1 MYASDVSL
9 NLIKEHKK
17 QTRFKIRS
25 KTCAVNSIKEQSTPV
40 ARMKGWY
47 SKMSEMTSVKFPHSM
62 LFSGSEIHTVV
73 QCLRS
78 LKVVNVWLHKILAT
92 NIQYSGDTK
101 TGLIISPSK
110 SRDHGQLHFQ
120 IYTIAGDGRVWL
132 LHSSLFFW
140 EQRTILFSLLVWIL
154 TICRQRNTQIHQG
167 GTEGREEVNGHR
179 LHCLIFLC
187 HLLEPTWWKGEFESL
202 CTMIDQIQ
210 NFQKPLELLK
220 QVIMGFSDLD
230 NLACHVSM
238 PSPGLP
244 LLYLQLQSVAFSD
257 FIKPL
262 WLPQCCLKSNC

>member
-17 QTRFKIRS
+17 HTRFKIRS
-25 KTCAVNSIKEQSTPV
+25 KACAVNSIKEQSTPV

-47 SKMSEMTSVKFPHSM
+47 SKMSEMTSVKFPHTM

-140 EQRTILFSLLVWIL
+140 EQRTILFSLFVWIL

-202 CTMIDQIQ
+202 YNDRPDSKLPEATGITQTGYNGIFRLTQ
-210 NFQKPLELLK
+210 F
-220 QVIMGFSDLD
+220 
-230 NLACHVSM
+230 SM
-238 PSPGLP
+238 PCFNAITWATSPLFAVLP
-244 LLYLQLQSVAFSD
+244 FLIPLSLCDYHSVV
-257 FIKPL
+257 
-262 WLPQCCLKSNC
+262 